1 MEGRMGDCI
10 IRYFPPQV
18 ERGISEMVF
27 FGFVDFRIAFWASVG
42 VAGLCATQAGA
53 AAYAAY
59 GLRRLGWGYIR
70 LPL

>member
-1 MEGRMGDCI
+1 
-10 IRYFPPQV
+10 
-18 ERGISEMVF
+18 MVF